1 MIHAPPSLSLQ
12 AFPAP
17 PSSSQVEPSE
27 TRDLSRWASLKA
39 YALTVPSAI
48 LFHLVIPHLTSSFD
62 ISFSRKPP

>member
-1 MIHAPPSLSLQ
+1 MLPPHYPSKPFLL
-12 AFPAP
+12 P